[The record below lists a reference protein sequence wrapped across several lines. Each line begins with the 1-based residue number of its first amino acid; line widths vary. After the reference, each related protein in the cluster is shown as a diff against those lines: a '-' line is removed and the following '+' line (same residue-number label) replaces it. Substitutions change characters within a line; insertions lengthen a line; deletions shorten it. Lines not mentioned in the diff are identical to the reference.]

1 MPGTGTYQ
9 EWITRVLPSRVHI
22 GKAKEANNKNAR
34 PTSEQRE
41 REASIYV
48 YVIRKALGKKVGMGD
63 VKRMK
68 HYPHVI

>member
-1 MPGTGTYQ
+1 MP
-9 EWITRVLPSRVHI
+9 
-22 GKAKEANNKNAR
+22 
-34 PTSEQRE
+34 SEQRE

-48 YVIRKALGKKVGMGD
+48 YVIRKALGEEVGMGD